1 MSCNCNDK
9 KVGTQYI
16 GDVQIDT
23 SEKLPDYI
31 LAEKDV
37 EDELSGDTVRSL
49 VRIPTSRL
57 ISCDGDIMRFSFV
70 YTGGE
75 NPDDWTVSDVENG
88 LAVAPFGYRHIANFT
103 VPTASFMNEETQ
115 EEVGPDEIFSLLES
129 GKRIILDNVP
139 LGVFFPY
146 DEGNEM
152 VRVNVFVDGVELSN
166 KVTENLSES
175 PDPILSYSGG
185 AFVHNIDASAGG
197 NYLGIAVHKDPYDVY
212 WVTVQG
218 FGHFHS
224 NN

>member
-16 GDVQIDT
+16 GDVQIDA

-57 ISCDGDIMRFSFV
+57 ISCGGDIMRFSFV

-88 LAVAPFGYRHIANFT
+88 LAVISYGYRHIANFT

-139 LGVFFPY
+139 LGAFFPY
-146 DEGNEM
+146 NEGDETIK
-152 VRVNVFVDGVELSN
+152 VNVFVDGIELSN
-166 KVTENLSES
+166 KVTGFFSELS
-175 PDPILSYSGG
+175 DPILSYSGG
-185 AFVHNIDASAGG
+185 AFVHNVDASAGS
-197 NYLGIAVHKDPYDVY
+197 NYLGIAVYKNPYDEY

-218 FGHFHS
+218 FGHFHAYA
-224 NN
+224 